1 MSRTTRTT
9 QVITRYFGHWP
20 QTKIAPK
27 ISSEVS
33 EWPGIFYPKDLDF
46 KVADSMRDFHQKLFL
61 KLSNVEKGNFV
72 FSPVSLH
79 MTLTILALGA
89 PFRSKTRN
97 ELVSKFSYLYFYI
110 LACE

>member
-1 MSRTTRTT
+1 MKIYLSLVALFLATT
-9 QVITRYFGHWP
+9 QIFGVRG
-20 QTKIAPK
+20 I
-27 ISSEVS
+27 
-33 EWPGIFYPKDLDF
+33 EWPAIKFPKYF
-46 KVADSMRDFHQKLFL
+46 SAADSMRDFSQELFL

>member
-1 MSRTTRTT
+1 MKINLSLVSLFLATT
-9 QVITRYFGHWP
+9 QIFGVRGIEWAP
-20 QTKIAPK
+20 Q

-33 EWPGIFYPKDLDF
+33 EWPAIKFPKYF
-46 KVADSMRDFHQKLFL
+46 SAADSMRDFSQELFL